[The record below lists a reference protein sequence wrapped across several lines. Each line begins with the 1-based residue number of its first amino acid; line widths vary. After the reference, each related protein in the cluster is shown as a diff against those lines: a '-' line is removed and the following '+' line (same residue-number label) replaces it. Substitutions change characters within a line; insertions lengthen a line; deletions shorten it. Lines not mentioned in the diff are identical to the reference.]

1 MRVTWS
7 KVSKQTVNYE
17 REKRPSEALPPGKA
31 KKFSSIDTA
40 EYEARPREKKERIS
54 ISKKGFWKR
63 EERGREGDLPR
74 GDV

>member
-1 MRVTWS
+1 MKGKKGPPRLFLRA
-7 KVSKQTVNYE
+7 KQ
-17 REKRPSEALPPGKA
+17 